1 MASHPNARNAQIYP
15 LTSESSASKANYFG
29 MDLVDPVYRN
39 KSLAVLHGWHA
50 AKAFLYLR
58 TMRARNA

>member
-1 MASHPNARNAQIYP
+1 
-15 LTSESSASKANYFG
+15 

-50 AKAFLYLR
+50 AEAFLYMR
-58 TMRARNA
+58 TIRARNA